1 MRQPRRFALSAS
13 VVSIALIA
21 LFLLLMVVR
30 LYPAANPDPIRAAW
44 QRALSAGSYRFDAT
58 ATIVA
63 DPVASPVNAGQ
74 PPDRHEIYLQG
85 KADLPAE
92 TTELRLWTQ
101 GGNVQTGEGSVML
114 RIVAGQTWVRQGE
127 GAWEEYSGL
136 GDLFAPGGDVLG
148 YLNAV
153 RDVQPLGEE
162 QIAGRTVTRYA
173 FQIDAMAL
181 ERYLRERQQAA
192 LRQANRLPP
201 GVELRPADEY
211 HRLRGSGELW
221 LAADGLPVRQVLHIT
236 LPASGDQPASRAQV
250 TMDFAEFGP
259 LPPGMPLFWQQWL
272 GGRCAGQAMRPCRW

>member
-44 QRALSAGSYRFDAT
+44 QRALSAGGYRFDAT

-63 DPVASPVNAGQ
+63 DPVASPMNAGQ

-162 QIAGRTVTRYA
+162 QIAGRAVTRYA

-211 HRLRGSGELW
+211 
-221 LAADGLPVRQVLHIT
+221 
-236 LPASGDQPASRAQV
+236 
-250 TMDFAEFGP
+250 
-259 LPPGMPLFWQQWL
+259 
-272 GGRCAGQAMRPCRW
+272 